1 MENFMQLLNSMQPI
15 HSANAV
21 MKVQLPEQ
29 YADNTVPLDYSHQIL
44 HKEKNGENVEIPLQD
59 FEVNPFIFFGIG
71 SDEALPLGLKLEY
84 PKALQKTDFKKSD
97 DVIQI
102 NNCNNYIKWQ
112 RTPEDWYCDEN
123 GNGIIPTQGIQYNH
137 DSDSLTFI
145 AVYKNNKFLYVGAL
159 LKMPYA
165 AGDNTDNIQIC
176 IPAETLFTS
185 TKDKAPIKIDSNNKS
200 WADVFPLSFMWMLE
214 LTGVDENERNDN
226 IIKYDLPNIS
236 SNKDLLYAYF
246 RLATKADGD
255 KYRVDKET
263 FLNDFFQKHY
273 SSYLALIDSGLSP
286 EEATREFVSELNVST
301 DNFPDL
307 TNYDDFVEYI
317 SNLFV
322 ESKSEDLQEIR
333 LFSGLLQNLF
343 VNSMLYADTTQ
354 MCDKSKIHI
363 PNYDSLFSDTYDDYD
378 YENTGTQTPIEEDK
392 SEYTFYPLYYNEI
405 DFTKLEVPYY
415 YQILTG
421 GDYFNLASIEAYL
434 NRYKNEGGEID
445 PSFSLLLNWA
455 KETLTFPLS
464 KYDFFN
470 IVTQIF
476 RSSQSPLE
484 DNDTILIQYT
494 DEHEDIQYIDNK
506 FIQGLELFHYKDEPT
521 KQADYYLTKCELQG
535 SDDLPIPSIGTL
547 PHKKII
553 DIQPFF
559 EITESIIE
567 ELQNASEIENDQILY
582 KSSTSY
588 MDDKE
593 YQFTIDQSKFAQD
606 IKTITFSSN
615 SFIKFDQEV
624 LNVNKRDG
632 CAYELSYSYGALS
645 NGTQYIKLLFDGYSR
660 YNNRTDDVK
669 LRYVVFRL
677 TDGRIILFM
686 KTKPTNSSYMGTYS
700 FKGTTFTASTSQPTI
715 LGPTG
720 IIIYDEPQYIMW
732 VGIKDV
738 PEGVSSVLM
747 TPQDQYV
754 LKINNNNILTFNYED
769 CLERVSEEGA
779 IELTYINEEFQE
791 YLLSIQQLND
801 STEASNIPFPENGL
815 CILIT
820 NNEYLTIGLIG
831 SVNKIT
837 QNDTAII
844 ERSIRNTIVSNP
856 KIAPYYANEKH
867 GEIFNDY
874 NYNRADG
881 KYSHAE
887 GYYNTIYSNAHY
899 SHTEGNDNIIF
910 GVNSHCEGAKN
921 RSIGNCSHVEGYVTT
936 ANGDYS
942 HAEGY
947 NTTADGNYVHTEGYK
962 TTASGDN
969 SHVEGNNTTASGE
982 TSHAEGSQT
991 TASGNTSHAEGY
1003 NTTASGNT
1011 SHAEG
1016 DNTTASNYY
1025 SHAEGYNTTASGNT
1039 SHAEGNNTTASGED
1053 SHAEGSH
1060 TTAIGI
1066 ASHAEGSSINK
1077 ATALISNLSAKTS
1090 IPTIIEAWKKKQFSL
1105 AFGNNSSCSGL
1116 DCLAFA
1122 ICSHAEGNS
1131 TIASNYCS
1139 HASGK
1144 YNVAM
1149 TEGGSVSNTTGTAFV
1164 IGNGTGSSALSNAF
1178 SVQFDGTVKA
1188 QSTITAST
1196 TADYAEFFE
1205 WLDGNPDNE
1214 DRVGY
1219 FVALDGDKIKI
1230 ASNEDDY
1237 ILGVI
1242 SGEPFVLGNGDC
1254 DTWNEMYLH
1263 DEFRRTIYEPA
1274 PKVKEV
1280 LDEEGHPTGEYEVVE
1295 GEYEGTRPVL
1305 NPKYDPSKVYISRFE
1320 RKEWSPVGMLGV
1332 LAVRHDG
1339 TAKVNGYVTV
1349 NKDGIATACDRKS
1362 ENSYRVIKSK
1372 TDNVVEII
1380 FR

>member
-21 MKVQLPEQ
+21 IKVQLPEQ
-29 YADNTVPLDYSHQIL
+29 YTDNTVPLDYSHQIL

-59 FEVNPFIFFGIG
+59 FEVNPFISFGIG
-71 SDEALPLGLKLEY
+71 SDEELPLGLKLEY

-176 IPAETLFTS
+176 IPAERLFTS
-185 TKDKAPIKIDSNNKS
+185 TKDKAPIKIDSKNKS
-200 WADVFPLSFMWMLE
+200 LFDVFPFSLMLM
-214 LTGVDENERNDN
+214 LMFTGVEENERNDN
-226 IIKYDLPNIS
+226 IIKYDLPNMS
-236 SNKDLLYAYF
+236 SNKNLLYACIQS
-246 RLATKADGD
+246 TTEADGD
-255 KYRVDKET
+255 KYRTDKET
-263 FLNDFFQKHY
+263 FLNEYFQKLY

-286 EEATREFVSELNVST
+286 EEATREFVSKLGAST
-301 DNFPDL
+301 DNFPNL

-322 ESKSEDLQEIR
+322 ESESDVLQEIR
-333 LFSGLLQNLF
+333 IYSELLSNLF

-521 KQADYYLTKCELQG
+521 KQADYYFTKCGLQG
-535 SDDLPIPSIGTL
+535 SDDLPIPGVGTL

-615 SFIKFDQEV
+615 SLIKFDQEV

-700 FKGTTFTASTSQPTI
+700 FNGTTFSASTSQPTI

-720 IIIYDEPQYIMW
+720 IIIYDEPQYIVW
-732 VGIKDV
+732 SGVKYV
-738 PEGVSSVLM
+738 PEGVSRVLM

-769 CLERVSEEGA
+769 CLEQVSEEGA

-899 SHTEGNDNIIF
+899 SHIEGNDNIIF

-921 RSIGNCSHVEGYVTT
+921 RSIGNYSHVEGYV
-936 ANGDYS
+936 
-942 HAEGY
+942 
-947 NTTADGNYVHTEGYK
+947 

-991 TASGNTSHAEGY
+991 TASGNTSHAEGN
-1003 NTTASGNT
+1003 NTTASGIA

>member
-1 MENFMQLLNSMQPI
+1 MENYMQILNSMQPT

-21 MKVQLPEQ
+21 IKVQLPEQ
-29 YADNTVPLDYSHQIL
+29 CTDNTVPLNYSHQIL
-44 HKEKNGENVEIPLQD
+44 HKEKNGETIEIPLQN
-59 FEVNPFIFFGIG
+59 FEVNPFILFGG
-71 SDEALPLGLKLEY
+71 DSVRPLGLKLEY

-102 NNCNNYIKWQ
+102 NNCNNYIKWV
-112 RTPEDWYCDEN
+112 RTPEGWYYDES
-123 GNGIIPTQGIQYNH
+123 GNGIIPMQGIQYNH
-137 DSDSLTFI
+137 NLDSLTFI

-159 LKMPYA
+159 LKMPYV
-165 AGDNTDNIQIC
+165 AGDTTDNIQIC

-185 TKDKAPIKIDSNNKS
+185 DNAPIKIDFNNKS
-200 WADVFPLSFMWMLE
+200 LLDVFPYSLMLMLM
-214 LTGVDENERNDN
+214 LTGIEENERNDN
-226 IIKYDLPNIS
+226 IIKYDLPNMS
-236 SNKDLLYAYF
+236 SNKDLLYAHMQSM
-246 RLATKADGD
+246 TTADGD

-263 FLNDFFQKHY
+263 FLNDLFQKHY

-286 EEATREFVSELNVST
+286 EEATREFVSKLGVSA
-301 DNFPDL
+301 DNFPNL
-307 TNYDDFVEYI
+307 TNHDDFVEYM
-317 SNLFV
+317 SNLLV
-322 ESKSEDLQEIR
+322 ESHSENLQEMR
-333 LFSGLLQNLF
+333 YDLEVLSNLF

-363 PNYDSLFSDTYDDYD
+363 PNYDSLFSNTYDD
-378 YENTGTQTPIEEDK
+378 NTGTQTPIEEDK

-421 GDYFNLASIEAYL
+421 GDYFNIASIEAYL
-434 NRYKNEGGEID
+434 NKHKDEIKETD
-445 PSFSLLLNWA
+445 TSFSLLSNWA
-455 KETLTFPLS
+455 KEALTFPLS
-464 KYDFFN
+464 KYDFVN

-521 KQADYYLTKCELQG
+521 KQEDYYLTKCELQG
-535 SDDLPIPSIGTL
+535 SDVLTIPNIGTL

-567 ELQNASEIENDQILY
+567 ELQNASETENDQILY

-606 IKTITFSSN
+606 IKTITFSPN
-615 SFIKFDQEV
+615 SLIKFDQEV
-624 LNVNKRDG
+624 LKVNQRDG
-632 CAYELSYSYGALS
+632 CAYELSYSYGTLS

-660 YNNRTDDVK
+660 FNNRTDDVK

-686 KTKPTNSSYMGTYS
+686 KTIPKNSGYRGTYS
-700 FKGTTFTASTSQPTI
+700 FNGTTFTASTSQPTI

-720 IIIYDEPQYIMW
+720 IIVYDEPQYIMW
-732 VGIKDV
+732 TGIKYV
-738 PEGVSSVLM
+738 PEGVPSVLM
-747 TPQDQYV
+747 TSQDQYV
-754 LKINNNNILTFNYED
+754 LKINDNNILTFNYED
-769 CLERVSEEGA
+769 CLERISEEGA
-779 IELTYINEEFQE
+779 IILTYINEEFQE

-815 CILIT
+815 CILII
-820 NNEYLTIGLIG
+820 NNEYLTIELIG

-837 QNDTAII
+837 QNDTVII
-844 ERSIRNTIVSNP
+844 ERSIHNTIVSNP

-899 SHTEGNDNIIF
+899 SHIEGNNNIIF
-910 GVNSHCEGAKN
+910 GVNSHCEGANN
-921 RSIGNCSHVEGYVTT
+921 RSFGNYSHAEGCSTT
-936 ANGDYS
+936 ASGDYS

-947 NTTADGNYVHTEGYK
+947 QTTASSDISHAEGYK
-962 TTASGDN
+962 TTASGN
-969 SHVEGNNTTASGE
+969 TSHAEGSQTTASSE
-982 TSHAEGSQT
+982 NSHAEGSQT

-1003 NTTASGNT
+1003 NTTAI
-1011 SHAEG
+1011 G
-1016 DNTTASNYY
+1016 DY
-1025 SHAEGYNTTASGNT
+1025 SHAENSFTTAY
-1039 SHAEGNNTTASGED
+1039 GE
-1053 SHAEGSH
+1053 SAHAEGSF
-1060 TTAIGI
+1060 TTAYGDY
-1066 ASHAEGSSINK
+1066 SHAEGSSINK
-1077 ATALISNLSAKTS
+1077 ATAIISGLSAKTS
-1090 IPTIIEAWKKKQFSL
+1090 VSTIIEAWKKEKFSL

-1116 DCLAFA
+1116 DCLALA
-1122 ICSHAEGNS
+1122 NYSHAEGYNTTASGACSHAEGGDTTAS
-1131 TIASNYCS
+1131 GDRSHAEGTHTTASNFAS

-1144 YNVAM
+1144 FNVAM
-1149 TEGGSVSNTTGTAFV
+1149 TQGGSMSNTTGTAFV
-1164 IGNGTGSSALSNAF
+1164 IGNGTDSSALSNAF
-1178 SVQFDGTVKA
+1178 SVQYDGTVKA

-1362 ENSYRVIKSK
+1362 EKSYRVIKSK

>member
-1 MENFMQLLNSMQPI
+1 MENFVQLLNSMQPT

-21 MKVQLPEQ
+21 IKVQLPEQ
-29 YADNTVPLDYSHQIL
+29 YTDNTVPLNYSHKIL
-44 HKEKNGENVEIPLQD
+44 HKEKNGENIEIPLQD
-59 FEVNPFIFFGIG
+59 FEVNPFIIFLGSV
-71 SDEALPLGLKLEY
+71 SDEGLPLGLKLEY

-112 RTPEDWYCDEN
+112 RTPEDWYFDKN

-137 DSDSLTFI
+137 DLDSLTFI

-159 LKMPYA
+159 LKMPYT

-176 IPAETLFTS
+176 IPAETLFTPIS
-185 TKDKAPIKIDSNNKS
+185 DKAPIKIDSNNKS
-200 WADVFPLSFMWMLE
+200 WNDVFPLSFMLMLE
-214 LTGVDENERNDN
+214 SMGVDENERNGN
-226 IIKYDLPNIS
+226 IIKYDLPNMS
-236 SNKDLLYAYF
+236 SNKDLLYACM
-246 RLATKADGD
+246 RSTTEADGD

-286 EEATREFVSELNVST
+286 EEATREFVNELHVSA

-307 TNYDDFVEYI
+307 TNYDNFVEYI
-317 SNLFV
+317 SNLLV
-322 ESKSEDLQEIR
+322 ESQSEDLQRIR
-333 LFSGLLQNLF
+333 LFSGSLQNLF

-421 GDYFNLASIEAYL
+421 GDYFNLASLEAYR
-434 NRYKNEGGEID
+434 NKHKDEIKETGI
-445 PSFSLLLNWA
+445 SFSLLLNWA
-455 KETLTFPLS
+455 KEALTFPLS
-464 KYDFFN
+464 KYDFVN

-506 FIQGLELFHYKDEPT
+506 FIQGLELFHYKDELT
-521 KQADYYLTKCELQG
+521 KQADYYLTECELQG

-553 DIQPFF
+553 GIQPLF

-593 YQFTIDQSKFAQD
+593 YQFTIDQSKFTQD

-615 SFIKFDQEV
+615 SRIKFDQEV

-632 CAYELSYSYGALS
+632 CAYELSYSYGTLS

-660 YNNRTDDVK
+660 YNNRTDNVK

-686 KTKPTNSSYMGTYS
+686 KTKPTDSNYMGTYS
-700 FKGTTFTASTSQPTI
+700 FNDIKFTASTSQPTI

-720 IIIYDEPQYIMW
+720 LIIYDEPQYIMW
-732 VGIKDV
+732 TGIKYV

-747 TPQDQYV
+747 TSQDQYI
-754 LKINNNNILTFNYED
+754 LKINDNNILTFNYED

-779 IELTYINEEFQE
+779 IILTYINEEFQE

-815 CILIT
+815 CILII
-820 NNEYLTIGLIG
+820 NMPDASLSIGLIG

-837 QNDTAII
+837 QNDTVII
-844 ERSIRNTIVSNP
+844 ERSIRNIIVSNP

-899 SHTEGNDNIIF
+899 SHIEGNNNIIF

-921 RSIGNCSHVEGYVTT
+921 RSIG
-936 ANGDYS
+936 DYS

-947 NTTADGNYVHTEGYK
+947 NTTANGDGVHT
-962 TTASGDN
+962 
-969 SHVEGNNTTASGE
+969 
-982 TSHAEGSQT
+982 
-991 TASGNTSHAEGY
+991 
-1003 NTTASGNT
+1003 
-1011 SHAEG
+1011 
-1016 DNTTASNYY
+1016 
-1025 SHAEGYNTTASGNT
+1025 EGYNTTASGNT
-1039 SHAEGNNTTASGED
+1039 SHAEGNQTTASGD
-1053 SHAEGSH
+1053 
-1060 TTAIGI
+1060 
-1066 ASHAEGSSINK
+1066 ASHAEGTNTTASNYNSHAEGYDTTASGNNSHAEGHETTAMGEASHAEGRSSEK
-1077 ATALISNLSAKTS
+1077 ATTIISDLSTQTS
-1090 IPTIIEAWKKKQFSL
+1090 VSTIIEAWKKKKFSL
-1105 AFGNNSSCSGL
+1105 AFGSNSSCSGL
-1116 DCLAFA
+1116 DCLALA
-1122 ICSHAEGNS
+1122 NYSHAEGNYTTASGACSHAEGYKTTASGNDS
-1131 TIASNYCS
+1131 HAEGYETTASGVSSHAEGNYTTASNYAS

-1144 YNVAM
+1144 YNASM
-1149 TEGGSVSNTTGTAFV
+1149 TTGGGASNTTGTAFV

-1178 SVQFDGTVKA
+1178 SVQYDGTVKA

-1219 FVALDGDKIKI
+1219 FVTLDGDKIKI

-1349 NKDGIATACDRKS
+1349 NKDGIATACDKKS
-1362 ENSYRVIKSK
+1362 EKSYRVIKSK

>member
-1 MENFMQLLNSMQPI
+1 MTEC
-15 HSANAV
+15 V
-21 MKVQLPEQ
+21 
-29 YADNTVPLDYSHQIL
+29 
-44 HKEKNGENVEIPLQD
+44 
-59 FEVNPFIFFGIG
+59 
-71 SDEALPLGLKLEY
+71 
-84 PKALQKTDFKKSD
+84 
-97 DVIQI
+97 
-102 NNCNNYIKWQ
+102 
-112 RTPEDWYCDEN
+112 
-123 GNGIIPTQGIQYNH
+123 
-137 DSDSLTFI
+137 
-145 AVYKNNKFLYVGAL
+145 
-159 LKMPYA
+159 
-165 AGDNTDNIQIC
+165 
-176 IPAETLFTS
+176 
-185 TKDKAPIKIDSNNKS
+185 
-200 WADVFPLSFMWMLE
+200 
-214 LTGVDENERNDN
+214 
-226 IIKYDLPNIS
+226 
-236 SNKDLLYAYF
+236 
-246 RLATKADGD
+246 
-255 KYRVDKET
+255 
-263 FLNDFFQKHY
+263 
-273 SSYLALIDSGLSP
+273 
-286 EEATREFVSELNVST
+286 
-301 DNFPDL
+301 
-307 TNYDDFVEYI
+307 
-317 SNLFV
+317 
-322 ESKSEDLQEIR
+322 
-333 LFSGLLQNLF
+333 
-343 VNSMLYADTTQ
+343 
-354 MCDKSKIHI
+354 
-363 PNYDSLFSDTYDDYD
+363 
-378 YENTGTQTPIEEDK
+378 
-392 SEYTFYPLYYNEI
+392 
-405 DFTKLEVPYY
+405 
-415 YQILTG
+415 
-421 GDYFNLASIEAYL
+421 
-434 NRYKNEGGEID
+434 
-445 PSFSLLLNWA
+445 
-455 KETLTFPLS
+455 
-464 KYDFFN
+464 
-470 IVTQIF
+470 
-476 RSSQSPLE
+476 
-484 DNDTILIQYT
+484 
-494 DEHEDIQYIDNK
+494 
-506 FIQGLELFHYKDEPT
+506 
-521 KQADYYLTKCELQG
+521 LQG

-553 DIQPFF
+553 DIQSFF

-593 YQFTIDQSKFAQD
+593 YKFTIDQSKFAQD

-615 SFIKFDQEV
+615 SLIKFDQEV
-624 LNVNKRDG
+624 LKVNQRDG

-645 NGTQYIKLLFDGYSR
+645 NGTQYIKLLFDGYSHFSI
-660 YNNRTDDVK
+660 RTDNTK

-677 TDGRIILFM
+677 SDGRIILFM
-686 KTKPTNSSYMGTYS
+686 KNIPTNSKYMGTYS

-720 IIIYDEPQYIMW
+720 IIIYDEPQYITW
-732 VGIKDV
+732 SGIKYV

-747 TPQDQYV
+747 TSQDQYI
-754 LKINNNNILTFNYED
+754 LKINDNNILTFNYED
-769 CLERVSEEGA
+769 CLERISDDGE
-779 IELTYINEEFQE
+779 IILTYMNEEFQE
-791 YLLSIQQLND
+791 YLLSIQQLTD

-815 CILIT
+815 CILIM
-820 NNEYLTIGLIG
+820 NNKYLTIGLIG

-837 QNDTAII
+837 QNDIVII
-844 ERSIRNTIVSNP
+844 ERSIRNIIVSNP
-856 KIAPYYANEKH
+856 RIAPYYANEKH

-899 SHTEGNDNIIF
+899 SHIEGTDNIIF
-910 GVNSHCEGAKN
+910 GLNSHCEGAKN
-921 RSIGNCSHVEGYVTT
+921 RNMSDYSHAEGYETT
-936 ANGDYS
+936 VSGDYS
-942 HAEGY
+942 HAEG
-947 NTTADGNYVHTEGYK
+947 NKTTASDHYSHAEGNK
-962 TTASGDN
+962 TTASGRCSHAEGSGTTASGSCSHAEGSGTTASGYYSHAEGDN
-969 SHVEGNNTTASGE
+969 TTASGDYSHAEGNNTTANNYS
-982 TSHAEGSQT
+982 
-991 TASGNTSHAEGY
+991 SHAEGY
-1003 NTTASGNT
+1003 KTTASGNT

-1016 DNTTASNYY
+1016 DNTTASN
-1025 SHAEGYNTTASGNT
+1025 H
-1039 SHAEGNNTTASGED
+1039 
-1053 SHAEGSH
+1053 
-1060 TTAIGI
+1060 
-1066 ASHAEGSSINK
+1066 
-1077 ATALISNLSAKTS
+1077 
-1090 IPTIIEAWKKKQFSL
+1090 
-1105 AFGNNSSCSGL
+1105 
-1116 DCLAFA
+1116 
-1122 ICSHAEGNS
+1122 
-1131 TIASNYCS
+1131 CS

-1164 IGNGTGSSALSNAF
+1164 IGNGTDSSALSNAF

-1305 NPKYDPSKVYISRFE
+1305 NHKYDPSKVYISRFK

-1349 NKDGIATACDRKS
+1349 NKDGIATACDKKS

>member
-1 MENFMQLLNSMQPI
+1 MENFVQLLNSMQPI

-21 MKVQLPEQ
+21 IKVQLPEQ
-29 YADNTVPLDYSHQIL
+29 YTDNTVPLNYSHQIL
-44 HKEKNGENVEIPLQD
+44 HKEKNGEIIEIPLQN
-59 FEVNPFIFFGIG
+59 FEVNPFMLFGSV
-71 SDEALPLGLKLEY
+71 SDERLPLGLKLEY
-84 PKALQKTDFKKSD
+84 PKALQKTDFTKSD

-102 NNCNNYIKWQ
+102 NNCNKYIKWQ
-112 RTPEDWYCDEN
+112 RTPEDWYYDES

-137 DSDSLTFI
+137 DLDSLTFI

-159 LKMPYA
+159 LKMPYT

-185 TKDKAPIKIDSNNKS
+185 TKDKTPIKIASENQS
-200 WADVFPLSFMWMLE
+200 LFDVFPYSLMLM
-214 LTGVDENERNDN
+214 LMFTGVEENERNDN
-226 IIKYDLPNIS
+226 IIKYDLPNMS
-236 SNKDLLYAYF
+236 SNKNLLYACMQS
-246 RLATKADGD
+246 TTQADGD

-263 FLNDFFQKHY
+263 FLNEYFQKHY

-286 EEATREFVSELNVST
+286 EEATREFVSELGVST

-307 TNYDDFVEYI
+307 TNYDDFVEYM

-322 ESKSEDLQEIR
+322 ESESTGLQEIR
-333 LFSGLLQNLF
+333 LYSEFLPNVF
-343 VNSMLYADTTQ
+343 VNSMLYVDTTQ

-421 GDYFNLASIEAYL
+421 GDYFDLASLEAYC
-434 NRYKNEGGEID
+434 NKHKDEIKETGI
-445 PSFSLLLNWA
+445 SFSLLLNWA
-455 KETLTFPLS
+455 KEALTFPLS
-464 KYDFFN
+464 KYDFVN

-506 FIQGLELFHYKDEPT
+506 FIQGLESFHYKDEPT
-521 KQADYYLTKCELQG
+521 KQADYYLTECELQG
-535 SDDLPIPSIGTL
+535 SDDLPIPIIGTL

-553 DIQPFF
+553 GIQPLF

-615 SFIKFDQEV
+615 SRIKFDQEV

-632 CAYELSYSYGALS
+632 CAYELSYSYGTLS

-660 YNNRTDDVK
+660 YNNRTDNVK

-686 KTKPTNSSYMGTYS
+686 KTKPTDSNYMGTYS
-700 FKGTTFTASTSQPTI
+700 FNDIKFTASTSQPTI

-720 IIIYDEPQYIMW
+720 LIIYDEPQYIMW
-732 VGIKDV
+732 SGIRYV
-738 PEGVSSVLM
+738 PEGVSNVLM
-747 TPQDQYV
+747 TSQDQYV
-754 LKINNNNILTFNYED
+754 LKINDNNILTFNYED
-769 CLERVSEEGA
+769 CLERVSEEGVIILA
-779 IELTYINEEFQE
+779 YINEEFQE

-815 CILIT
+815 CILIM
-820 NNEYLTIGLIG
+820 NSGYLAIELIG

-837 QNDTAII
+837 QNDTVII
-844 ERSIRNTIVSNP
+844 ERSIRNIIVSNP

-887 GYYNTIYSNAHY
+887 GYHNTIYSNAHY
-899 SHTEGNDNIIF
+899 SHIEGNDNIIF
-910 GVNSHCEGAKN
+910 GPNSHCEGAKN
-921 RSIGNCSHVEGYVTT
+921 RSISDC
-936 ANGDYS
+936 S

-947 NTTADGNYVHTEGYK
+947 QTTASNYCSHAEGYQTTASGNPSHAEGYQTTASGNPSHAEGDN
-962 TTASGDN
+962 TTASGDA
-969 SHVEGNNTTASGE
+969 SHAEGNNTTASGE
-982 TSHAEGSQT
+982 TSHAEGDNTTASGNYSHAEGSQTTASNYCSHAEGYQT
-991 TASGNTSHAEGY
+991 TASGNP
-1003 NTTASGNT
+1003 

-1016 DNTTASNYY
+1016 D
-1025 SHAEGYNTTASGNT
+1025 
-1039 SHAEGNNTTASGED
+1039 NTTASGED
-1053 SHAEGSH
+1053 SHAEGYQ
-1060 TTAIGI
+1060 TTAIGET
-1066 ASHAEGSSINK
+1066 SHAEGSSDNK

-1090 IPTIIEAWKKKQFSL
+1090 ISTIIEAWEKKRFSL

-1116 DCLAFA
+1116 DCLALA
-1122 ICSHAEGNS
+1122 YCSHAEGYS
-1131 TIASNYCS
+1131 TIASNDCS

-1149 TEGGSVSNTTGTAFV
+1149 TEGGGVSNTTGTAFV

-1349 NKDGIATACDRKS
+1349 NKDGIATACDKKS